1 MGGEELSARNPLD
14 LLPSG
19 GRAICQQVI
28 ASGRPITCDGE
39 SLTLPDQ
46 SGDRAQYWDWA
57 LVPVV
62 DGNGQGKGAV
72 LRLVDVTEQQQTEA
86 RLKGSLEELR
96 RQNELLRQSA
106 RIVSHDLAAP
116 LQSVLGYLE
125 LLEEGRSWGTQTSRQ
140 FVESALRNA
149 HRMQLRIRGLLEG
162 AWASEQSP
170 PLEPVDLAQVLA

>member
-1 MGGEELSARNPLD
+1 MDVGGEELSARNPLD

-28 ASGRPITCDGE
+28 ASGRPITCEGE

-72 LRLVDVTEQQQTEA
+72 LTLVDVTERQQTEA

-125 LLEEGRSWGTQTSRQ
+125 LLEEEGPVLGNRNVQTVCRIGPAQRAPDAAQDPWLAGRCLGERT
-140 FVESALRNA
+140 EP
-149 HRMQLRIRGLLEG
+149 
-162 AWASEQSP
+162 SP
-170 PLEPVDLAQVLA
+170 